1 MRDLEISPENEK
13 KLVLKALELC
23 GSKSALSQTLG
34 YKFGNTSHIN
44 RILNGEGNLSQLK
57 HERLLIVIRREEN
70 RKRLRDEVSLDFQ
83 S

>member
-1 MRDLEISPENEK
+1 MGELEITRENEK
-13 KLVLKALELC
+13 DLVLKALELC

-57 HERLLIVIRREEN
+57 RERLLIVIHREEN
-70 RKRLRDEVSLDFQ
+70 RKQLRKEVSLDFQ